1 METLRLP
8 GIPPVLLS
16 YNMLIE
22 SAAEHGIAVRPR
34 QADASPAARPA

>member
-16 YNMLIE
+16 YSVLRE
-22 SAAEHGIAVRPR
+22 SAAEHCIAVRLR
-34 QADASPAARPA
+34 QDDAFPAARPA